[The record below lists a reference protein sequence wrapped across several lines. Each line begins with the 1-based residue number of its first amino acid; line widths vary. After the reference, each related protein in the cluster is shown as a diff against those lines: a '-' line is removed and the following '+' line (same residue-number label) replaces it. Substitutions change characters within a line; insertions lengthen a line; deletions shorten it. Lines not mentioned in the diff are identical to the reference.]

1 MQLVFKNSTLEADY
15 RLSRKT
21 EGLTTQQASLFWK
34 EHKLSEEKMAF
45 SILLGYLSSL
55 CEIVEEYEDTFDS
68 HPTLDLTY
76 DTVKHLPLFLA
87 QQYYAY
93 VASGSFTSD
102 KAIEILNKTLAAY
115 LMLLCVNEH
124 ACIPDI
130 NRRKD
135 FDWIF
140 ADGDTDETHAYSW
153 AGFTIKVGV
162 NRKHDMLQELSR
174 TVKVTANGVL
184 RIRISR
190 AVEIYKR
197 MCGVDLREK
206 GLDDLE
212 AHT

>member
-1 MQLVFKNSTLEADY
+1 MKLVFKNPALEAEY
-15 RLSRKT
+15 LLSKKISGMTREQT
-21 EGLTTQQASLFWK
+21 SQFWK
-34 EHKLSEEKMAF
+34 KNNFSEEEMAV
-45 SILLGYLSSL
+45 SIPLGYLSSL
-55 CEIVEEYEDTFDS
+55 FEIVEEYENKIES

-87 QQYYAY
+87 QQYFAY

-124 ACIPDI
+124 ACVPDI

-162 NRKHDMLQELSR
+162 NGKYDMLQELSR